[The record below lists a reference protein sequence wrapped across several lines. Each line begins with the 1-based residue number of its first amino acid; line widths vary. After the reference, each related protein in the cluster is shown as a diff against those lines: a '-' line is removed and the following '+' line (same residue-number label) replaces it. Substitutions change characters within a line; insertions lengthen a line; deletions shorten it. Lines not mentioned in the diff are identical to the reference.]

1 MTTTELLNRKNPG
14 KALIV
19 FIVCLVVLIAAEV
32 TASLTQ
38 RDFGRVE
45 VSNVTYQN
53 YNGIPIRAKLLRPVD
68 ATADSPM
75 PGVVY
80 IHGYQNNRETGD
92 AYSLEIARRGFV
104 VLNIDAIGRGN
115 SGIPDDPDQPDFDE
129 TYGGTRSIAYLRSLA
144 YVDTER
150 VGILGHSLGAEIAY
164 HAALDDPTIKA
175 LVITGFAYGLDASET
190 KPKNM
195 LMIIGKWDEFRD
207 RMTGTRDIEAE
218 WMSTERTRQV
228 FPVDNPELEVTYGSP
243 AEGTARRVF
252 ILRVTHVQESH
263 NHAAIAE
270 TVEWLKLCL
279 QPPTDQWIDA
289 NRQIWPL
296 KEYATL
302 IAMLACFASLMPLSL
317 MLIRTEFFSPL
328 KGPVVGEYTVTPKTY
343 RRGVIIN
350 GVLMWLYIPLI
361 LIIFGLHMYVIPIDG
376 IFPMM
381 MVNGVIWWF
390 LWVNV
395 IGFFIFQGW
404 FKKQARENGLTLLD
418 LGISFGAEGLTLDQQ
433 KILKTLLLGVIL
445 FGFAYLAQYVL
456 EQIFIVDFR
465 FIWPFAS
472 DLTPYRWLMFLLYL
486 PFILIGFL
494 LTGVFIHGQLRRRE
508 RDTWGKTF
516 LNWSASNLFALIAP
530 LILFLMVQYVPLF
543 TTGFIP
549 FVGPGGVFVVFILLL
564 FHVIMVLIIAT
575 LISTWCYQI
584 TGKIYLGVVVN
595 ALIVA
600 WMFASSQVIAPIPV

>member
-19 FIVCLVVLIAAEV
+19 FIACVVILIAAEV
-32 TASLTQ
+32 VASLTQ

-68 ATADSPM
+68 AAADNPM

-115 SGIPDDPDQPDFDE
+115 SGIPGDPGQPDFDE
-129 TYGGTRSIAYLRSLA
+129 TYGGTQSIAYLRSLP
-144 YVDTER
+144 YVDPDR
-150 VGILGHSLGAEIAY
+150 VGIVGHSLGAEMAY
-164 HAALDDPTIKA
+164 QVALNDPTINA

-190 KPKNM
+190 EPRNM

-218 WMSTERTRQV
+218 WMSTERTKQV
-228 FPVDNPELEVTYGSP
+228 FPVDNPEFEVTYGDP
-243 AEGTARRVF
+243 ENGTARRVF
-252 ILRVTHVQESH
+252 IPPVTHVQESH

-279 QPPTDQWIDA
+279 QPPANWWVDA
-289 NRQIWPL
+289 DRQVWPL
-296 KEYATL
+296 KEYSTL
-302 IAMLACFASLMPLSL
+302 VAMLACFASLMPLAL
-317 MLIRTEFFSPL
+317 MLLRTEFFSSL
-328 KGPVVGEYTVTPKTY
+328 RGPVGGDCSVTPKTY

-361 LIIFGLHMYVIPIDG
+361 LVIFGLHIYVVPIDG

-381 MVNGVIWWF
+381 IVNGVVWWF
-390 LWVNV
+390 LCVNV
-395 IGFFIFQGW
+395 IGFFIFRGW

-418 LGISFGAEGLTLDQQ
+418 LGISFGKGGFSLDRE

-445 FGFAYLAQYVL
+445 FGFAYLIQYVL

-486 PFILIGFL
+486 PFILICFL
-494 LTGVFIHGQLRRRE
+494 QTGVFIHGQLRRRE
-508 RDTWGKTF
+508 RDSWGKTY
-516 LNWSASNLFALIAP
+516 LNWSASNLFALIVP

-564 FHVIMVLIIAT
+564 FHVIVVLIIAT
-575 LISTWCYQI
+575 LLSTWCYQI
-584 TGKIYLGVVVN
+584 TGNIYLGAVVN

-600 WMFASSQVIAPIPV
+600 WMFASSQVIAPIPL